1 VKVGREIRRRRR
13 GLGWTLEDLSDKSG
27 LSAHYLSNLENDK
40 RDPSLSTIAA
50 VSRALGTTPADL
62 LGTVKGIVPAGIE
75 AAKLFQSLPAESQEV
90 VLQLMRQLL
99 RRR

>member
-1 VKVGREIRRRRR
+1 M
-13 GLGWTLEDLSDKSG
+13 GWTLEDLSDKSG
-27 LSAHYLSNLENDK
+27 LSAQYLSNLENDK

-62 LGTVKGIVPAGIE
+62 LGTVKGIAPASME
-75 AAKLFQSLPAESQEV
+75 AAKTFQALPTESQEV
-90 VLQLMRQLL
+90 VLQLMRLL

>member
-1 VKVGREIRRRRR
+1 MKVGREIRRRRKA
-13 GLGWTLEDLSDKSG
+13 LGWTLEDLSDKSG
-27 LSAHYLSNLENDK
+27 LSAHYLSNLENDT

-62 LGTVKGIVPAGIE
+62 LGTVKGLVPAALE
-75 AAKLFQSLPAESQEV
+75 AAKLFQSLPADAQEA
-90 VLQLMRQLL
+90 VLHVMRLLL